1 MIEELRAA
9 SFSLRKLHV
18 PQLEFSESPR
28 SKADGLK
35 SLEGFD
41 PHNKQRNAK
50 HLEEYINYKRSFVK
64 HLDFDPEAENLS
76 K

>member
-1 MIEELRAA
+1 MIEKLRAA
-9 SFSLRKLHV
+9 SFSLRKLRV

-28 SKADGLK
+28 SKADGLT
-35 SLEGFD
+35 SLEGYI
-41 PHNKQRNAK
+41 HNKQSFGK

-64 HLDFDPEAENLS
+64 HLDFDSETENLS